1 MWPVEKN
8 MPSPSV
14 TKLQMLE
21 DVTGLFWLRLAHQ
34 STIQLTHRDPPAT
47 QVLTQA
53 HQLLVETLH
62 ATPKQSNRMQ

>member
-1 MWPVEKN
+1 MCPVDKKSPN

-21 DVTGLFWLRLAHQ
+21 DVTGLLWLRLAHH

-53 HQLLVETLH
+53 HQLLVETGRN
-62 ATPKQSNRMQ
+62 S